1 MVALPQSSTQTYLEP
16 DDASQPHT
24 APLNRATEGGN
35 GSFRFAVLFLAIYY
49 IRPQDWVPGLA
60 GFNIVRPIMLLWA
73 LSLMIERSRSPL
85 QGWLRT
91 PHDWAM
97 LSLYSYIVW
106 YAPSGAGATM
116 GMLSLVVFYFLTTHA
131 LSTWNRVLAYLKM
144 WNVMLLIL
152 AAFGVLLTLGL
163 DITKGQE
170 MTDYYQG
177 RISLG
182 TWMANNPNALGHT
195 VVVAIPLS
203 FLLYF
208 WRGSATGRFII
219 FPLCVALVGW
229 CAWET
234 ESKGAFLVGG
244 VLTMLLFVVGR
255 PRWVQIVV
263 IVVSLSVGMGALKFL
278 PRMEKMGDL
287 RSDDG
292 VQGRLMAWEMA
303 QTAME
308 QNPTGVGWKQF
319 IALVDWQEG
328 NYWHYADPKSTHSS
342 VVQIGADLGKYGLFI
357 WLLVLWTGLRTLI
370 FLKARND
377 TEERCRRAVMLMLT
391 AYLISGWMINREYHT
406 EYYLLVALA
415 AAIHRLNI
423 ARSLESLPYETENA
437 PANLPWSVPTL
448 NYMHQSEDD
457 TERSR
462 TGSKSRRLWNKINW
476 VDITMGVLATWAVIE
491 IWDYVLKNL

>member
-1 MVALPQSSTQTYLEP
+1 MVAPPQMIQATVSGPVDATRPQEP
-16 DDASQPHT
+16 TLS
-24 APLNRATEGGN
+24 APAEGGN
-35 GSFRFAVLFLAIYY
+35 GSFRFALLFLAIYY

-60 GFNIVRPIMLLWA
+60 GFNIVRPIMLLWIVA
-73 LSLMIERSRSPL
+73 LVVGRSRSPL

-97 LSLYSYIVW
+97 LFLYSYVAW
-106 YAPSGAGATM
+106 NAPSEAGAKM
-116 GMLSLVVFYFLTTHA
+116 GMLSLVVFYYLTTHA
-131 LSTWNRVLAYLKM
+131 LSTWERVLGYLKV
-144 WNVMLLIL
+144 WNVLLLIL

-177 RISLG
+177 RVSLG

-203 FLLYF
+203 YLLYF
-208 WRGSATGRFII
+208 WRGSATGRLIL

-244 VLTMLLFVVGR
+244 ILSAMLFVVGR
-255 PRWVQIVV
+255 PRWMQIFV
-263 IVVSLSVGMGALKFL
+263 IIASFSVGMGALKFL

-308 QNPTGVGWKQF
+308 LNPTGVGWRQF
-319 IALVDWQEG
+319 VALVDWQDG

-342 VVQIGADLGKYGLFI
+342 IVQIGADLGKYGLFI
-357 WLLVLWTGLRTLI
+357 WLLVIWTGLRTLI
-370 FLKARND
+370 FFKARND
-377 TEERCRRAVMLMLT
+377 TEERCRRATMLMLT

-415 AAIHRLNI
+415 ASIHRLNI
-423 ARSLESLPYETENA
+423 ARSLESYRVETENA
-437 PANLPWSVPTL
+437 PAISPWSVPII
-448 NYMHQSEDD
+448 NYINQPERANESIRAQSKA
-457 TERSR
+457 RH
-462 TGSKSRRLWNKINW
+462 LWNKINL
-476 VDITMGVLATWAVIE
+476 VDITMAIIATWTVIE
-491 IWDYVLKNL
+491 IWDYILKNL